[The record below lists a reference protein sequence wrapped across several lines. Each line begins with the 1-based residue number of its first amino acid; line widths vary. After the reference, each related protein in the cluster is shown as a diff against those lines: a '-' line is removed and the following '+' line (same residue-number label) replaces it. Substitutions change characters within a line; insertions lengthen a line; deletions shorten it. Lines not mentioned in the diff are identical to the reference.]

1 MTDDG
6 IEGIQKE
13 IVGWSLDFPRDGGS
27 AGLGR
32 VSPRGT
38 RSGTV
43 RFILCNVIVYGA
55 AWGNPKIRRD
65 SHQIGQLRSASFR
78 LFFLFPDEGLYY
90 DLNLE

>member
-1 MTDDG
+1 VTDDG

-43 RFILCNVIVYGA
+43 RFHPLQRHSLWCCLGKPEDTKRLTSNWAAELCQF
-55 AWGNPKIRRD
+55 
-65 SHQIGQLRSASFR
+65 SS
-78 LFFLFPDEGLYY
+78 FFLFPDKGLYY
-90 DLNLE
+90 DLNPE